1 MRSATGIQHEFN
13 KFFTNT
19 CTKLAKKPPAASR
32 TFDSFSDKIDTI
44 MLVDSIIINE
54 LKEAFFP

>member
-1 MRSATGIQHEFN
+1 MTSATGIAHEFN

-19 CTKLAKKPPAASR
+19 CTKLAKKTPAASR

-44 MLVDSIIINE
+44 MSVDSIIINE